1 MNTNVCS
8 TEDKRNCSE
17 NTDGTTDIF
26 KSSALLITE
35 SVWNH
40 YEMQIEEHLIN
51 SLVMYTNHENTTT
64 QNYAVIQKTVS
75 YWPKCMVS
83 KVGLLFNDAVSC

>member
-1 MNTNVCS
+1 
-8 TEDKRNCSE
+8 
-17 NTDGTTDIF
+17 
-26 KSSALLITE
+26 
-35 SVWNH
+35 
-40 YEMQIEEHLIN
+40 MQIEEHLIN

-83 KVGLLFNDAVSC
+83 KVGLLFDDDVSC